1 MQSKATTVAAYL
13 AALPPDRRAALE
25 AVRAAIRKNLD
36 ADIEEGMQYGMIG
49 YYVPHEVFAPGY
61 HCDPKQP
68 LPYAGLASQKGHM
81 SLYMMGLYIGEGSE
95 TSEIVRWFQDAWAK
109 TGRKLDMGKACVRFK
124 KIEDVPLEVVGEA
137 IRRVPAKL
145 YIARYLTL
153 LGDRAPK
160 PAAKAA
166 QKSGAK
172 SKATSGAKS
181 TTKSPAKPKTAAKSA
196 TKSAAKTGATKK
208 KSTTRA
214 R

>member
-13 AALPPDRRAALE
+13 AALPADRRAALE
-25 AVRAAIRKNLD
+25 AVRTVIRKNLD

-49 YYVPHEVFAPGY
+49 YYVPHDVFAAGY

-81 SLYMMGLYIGEGSE
+81 SLYMMGLYIGEGAE
-95 TSEIVRWFQDAWAK
+95 TSEIVRWFQDAWTK

-145 YIARYLTL
+145 YIARYLAV

-160 PAAKAA
+160 PAAKSAE
-166 QKSGAK
+166 KSGAK
-172 SKATSGAKS
+172 SGATSGGKSAAKR
-181 TTKSPAKPKTAAKSA
+181 KAAAKSA
-196 TKSAAKTGATKK
+196 TKSAATKK